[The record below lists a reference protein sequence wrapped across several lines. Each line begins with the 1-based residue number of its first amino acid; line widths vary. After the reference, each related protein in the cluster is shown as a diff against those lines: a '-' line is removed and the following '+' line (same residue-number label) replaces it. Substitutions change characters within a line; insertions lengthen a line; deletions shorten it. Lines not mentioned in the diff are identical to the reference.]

1 MMFHPEESEPR
12 RPHFPQS
19 RREREE
25 ILEGYDLPSLLM
37 AYKVT
42 LKLPLEEDVNH
53 VSGRA
58 MIDAILNAEC
68 GPNGQVVRW
77 PKTGP

>member
-1 MMFHPEESEPR
+1 
-12 RPHFPQS
+12 
-19 RREREE
+19 
-25 ILEGYDLPSLLM
+25 M